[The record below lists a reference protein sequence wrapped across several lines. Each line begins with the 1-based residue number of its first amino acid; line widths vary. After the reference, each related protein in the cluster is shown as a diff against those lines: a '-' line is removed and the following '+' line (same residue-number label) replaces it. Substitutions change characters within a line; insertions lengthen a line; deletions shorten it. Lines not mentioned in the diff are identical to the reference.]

1 MDFLF
6 QKGTGTLKNTN
17 GISKILFVNLTLQN
31 TNGIS
36 EIPFVNCTLRR
47 AVGENNKHRQD
58 GRQTPQPILSFE
70 DFFASKSSK
79 DRQFLGVPAKKETM
93 KKHDLPF
100 ADAARLKPDASP
112 TQAT

>member
-1 MDFLF
+1 M
-6 QKGTGTLKNTN
+6 GHTIG
-17 GISKILFVNLTLQN
+17 G
-31 TNGIS
+31 
-36 EIPFVNCTLRR
+36 CTLRR

-93 KKHDLPF
+93 KKHDLAF
-100 ADAARLKPDASP
+100 ADSGPTRARRKRRKRHPLGAGEHAAELG
-112 TQAT
+112 